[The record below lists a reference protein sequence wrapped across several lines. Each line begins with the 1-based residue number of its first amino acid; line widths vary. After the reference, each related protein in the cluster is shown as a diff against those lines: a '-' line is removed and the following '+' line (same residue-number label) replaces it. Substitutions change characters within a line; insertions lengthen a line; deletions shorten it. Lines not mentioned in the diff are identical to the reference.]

1 MPEFGTLLRSQR
13 TLAVNSPYRGPNGP
27 LHLMIDSTASRSG
40 VRASG
45 THASMGRITGPG
57 GGSGTRDILGSM
69 SKLWRFRPSRSL
81 GVIPVLPRCCRIC
94 STRSRRTQPSE
105 ASLQMVLSIPV
116 NTTTPSLT
124 AGRMPSSPLQKTPSR
139 GRLFLRV
146 PDPEARPGELRNT
159 SAARSGETGL
169 DITGDAVS
177 RPRCTALNCWINA
190 SWHGTSTNS
199 GCDKNPIQ
207 LFMLVQ
213 ARTSKVPIKL
223 LTDLLFVPLA

>member
-116 NTTTPSLT
+116 NATTPSLT
-124 AGRMPSSPLQKTPSR
+124 AGRMPSSPLQKRQAVEGCFFGCRTQKPGPASFEIPQPR
-139 GRLFLRV
+139 DLAKLDEILPAKPHRDQDALR
-146 PDPEARPGELRNT
+146 
-159 SAARSGETGL
+159 
-169 DITGDAVS
+169 
-177 RPRCTALNCWINA
+177 
-190 SWHGTSTNS
+190 
-199 GCDKNPIQ
+199 
-207 LFMLVQ
+207 
-213 ARTSKVPIKL
+213 
-223 LTDLLFVPLA
+223 